1 MRYLKQINEG
11 LEKPY
16 KNIKRADSKLSEAMP
31 RELMPQIKRTDAYG
45 RRGSNDNKGY
55 GKILKDW
62 QGNQVTGIKDFEN
75 ASYEEVTPSDVL
87 AMRKRGEDLSSIYTL
102 TKGGKLLKLNAAG
115 QPDQDNSTAVV
126 RANQSLKTTLADAK
140 KIYKI
145 DLKDLID
152 SDPEKAHAR
161 LGNLGDGEEA
171 EERRQA
177 NLRLGHNRPDD
188 SYWDK
193 SRRSSEYVKKIQNR
207 AGNSKEIAAIQAE
220 YEAGDISRKEMEKR
234 ISDIQNSW
242 RSKPD
247 KYDIDTYNGIR
258 NRNAENRYI
267 ASAQTL
273 QKPFKDL
280 ESARSDLRD
289 AKYSLQRSQQKL
301 NNIKSNNTSGD
312 TWGSDYLYAKEKV
325 DKLTQ
330 QIADLQK
337 DLEYYQNQIN
347 NGAQAA
353 DIKKYEDS
361 IAREQAIIDKSQAQI
376 DRLLRRTE
384 SLIKKSN
391 KRLNE
396 GYVYVLSWKQSDGKQ
411 VSNQRYTAEH
421 ISQQLKDL
429 EKYGATDIE
438 LKLLN
443 PKSENES
450 LKKKSNKRLNERKF
464 RSIYDYIADMQDQYQ
479 FESAEE
485 MIEFLEDDITDA
497 DGGTMLD
504 ILEDEYQ
511 RDVAADIED
520 WFDENLNESLKKKS
534 NSSTRRK

>member
-1 MRYLKQINEG
+1 M
-11 LEKPY
+11 
-16 KNIKRADSKLSEAMP
+16 
-31 RELMPQIKRTDAYG
+31 
-45 RRGSNDNKGY
+45 
-55 GKILKDW
+55 
-62 QGNQVTGIKDFEN
+62 
-75 ASYEEVTPSDVL
+75 
-87 AMRKRGEDLSSIYTL
+87 
-102 TKGGKLLKLNAAG
+102 
-115 QPDQDNSTAVV
+115 
-126 RANQSLKTTLADAK
+126 
-140 KIYKI
+140 
-145 DLKDLID
+145 
-152 SDPEKAHAR
+152 
-161 LGNLGDGEEA
+161 
-171 EERRQA
+171 
-177 NLRLGHNRPDD
+177 
-188 SYWDK
+188 
-193 SRRSSEYVKKIQNR
+193 
-207 AGNSKEIAAIQAE
+207 
-220 YEAGDISRKEMEKR
+220 
-234 ISDIQNSW
+234 
-242 RSKPD
+242 
-247 KYDIDTYNGIR
+247 
-258 NRNAENRYI
+258 
-267 ASAQTL
+267 
-273 QKPFKDL
+273 
-280 ESARSDLRD
+280 RD

-450 LKKKSNKRLNERKF
+450 LKKKPNKRLNERKF